1 VTNVLFVCVHNAGRS
16 QMSAALFEHLAGD
29 RHDARSA
36 GSDPGAR
43 VHPGVVEAMREV
55 GIDLADRVPRRL
67 DDADAEWADLV
78 VTMGCGDSCPVVPG
92 TRYVE
97 WDLPDPSGLPPD
109 EVRTIRDDIS
119 RRVSGLVAELDGAL
133 RTTSG

>member
-1 VTNVLFVCVHNAGRS
+1 MTNVLFVCVHNAGRS